1 MDVVKEVHFLVL
13 FHFGLLFFFFFLSFL
28 FLEVLILEK
37 GEKSGADSST
47 VAQMKHNMFNLS
59 ELLLLQIH

>member
-13 FHFGLLFFFFFLSFL
+13 FHFGLLFFLSFL

-37 GEKSGADSST
+37 GEKSGGNSST

>member
-13 FHFGLLFFFFFLSFL
+13 FHFGFAFFLSFL

>member
-13 FHFGLLFFFFFLSFL
+13 FHFGLLFFFFLSFL

>member
-13 FHFGLLFFFFFLSFL
+13 FHFGLLFFFFSFL

-37 GEKSGADSST
+37 GEKSGGDSST

-59 ELLLLQIH
+59 KLLLLQIH